1 MDKLTAEETKN
12 KSDQRLDVKCRLGQV
27 RSGRVCVCV
36 CVCVGADFGTD
47 LVVATTGGR
56 EPSHWLVWSSDDPS
70 PRPLSVVASKSSNK
84 AEFLS
89 AAHGHGEFQHAN

>member
-12 KSDQRLDVKCRLGQV
+12 KSDQRLDVKCR
-27 RSGRVCVCV
+27 SGRVCV
-36 CVCVGADFGTD
+36 GAELWYGLGHCYDRW
-47 LVVATTGGR
+47 A
-56 EPSHWLVWSSDDPS
+56 VWSSDDS
-70 PRPLSVVASKSSNK
+70 IRRPLSVVAVASKSSNK

>member
-12 KSDQRLDVKCRLGQV
+12 KSDQRLDVKCR
-27 RSGRVCVCV
+27 SGRVCV
-36 CVCVGADFGTD
+36 GAELWYGLGHCYDRW
-47 LVVATTGGR
+47 A
-56 EPSHWLVWSSDDPS
+56 VWSSDDS
-70 PRPLSVVASKSSNK
+70 IRRPLSVVASKSSNK